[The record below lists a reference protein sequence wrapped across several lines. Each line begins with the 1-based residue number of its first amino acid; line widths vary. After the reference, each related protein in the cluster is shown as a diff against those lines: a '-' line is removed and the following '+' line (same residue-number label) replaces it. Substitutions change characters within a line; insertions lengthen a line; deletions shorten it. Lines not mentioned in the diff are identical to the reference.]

1 MNITNKGD
9 VPVLFWIATLLG
21 LLGTILNSLQRIE
34 GFLLWMI
41 SNPLLCWQAYR
52 TGSLNMALM
61 FLIYFSLS
69 VVGLIAWSG
78 YL

>member
-1 MNITNKGD
+1 MTPTNKEN
-9 VPVLFWIATLLG
+9 VPALFWLATGLG
-21 LLGTILNSLQRIE
+21 LLGTVLNSLQRIE

-41 SNPLLCWQAYR
+41 SNPLLCYQAYR

-69 VVGLIAWSG
+69 IVGVLCWSG
-78 YL
+78 II

>member
-1 MNITNKGD
+1 MTTNKGG
-9 VPVLFWIATLLG
+9 VPVVFWIATLLG